1 MIDALTS
8 SSNRSG
14 WVSSRPRSFT
24 TLPFR
29 FLELEEGGR
38 YLAVSAGGE
47 HLVTDRSTIVALVEG
62 KFEWDHPQGDD
73 LEARHF
79 VTSSHPQA
87 ALVRIASQLKT
98 RMSDLPELTGLHIFV
113 VTLRCDHT
121 CQYCQVSR
129 VSQDRSAFDMS
140 VEHAHLALDHVFR
153 SPSRLLKIE
162 FQGGEPLLNWQLVR
176 EIIEEAEHRKGNRE
190 MQYVIATHLGL
201 LTDEM
206 IDFCRSY
213 PVYFSTS
220 LDGPAALHNA
230 NRPKG
235 GSSSHA
241 QTVRNIDRVRT
252 ALGPER
258 VSALMTT
265 TAASLSQPE
274 AIVDEYVRLGLDS
287 IFLRPLSDY
296 GFAARAQNRIGY
308 REAAFVEFFKRGLD
322 RILEWNQKRVPLVEV
337 YSQLLLRRI
346 LTPFP
351 TGFVDLQSP
360 AGLGIAAMVYN
371 YNGKVYAADEGRMLA
386 EMGDDRFC
394 LGTVSDT
401 YEKLFLGSGLVPLLE
416 ETMLEAVPQCADCA
430 LHLYCGTDPVYHY
443 RAQGDPVGHRPTSG
457 FCYRNMEI
465 LKHLITMLEDDPIR
479 RRLLYHWLP

>member
-1 MIDALTS
+1 MIEAP
-8 SSNRSG
+8 
-14 WVSSRPRSFT
+14 VSSGQRAKWISSRARSFSV
-24 TLPFR
+24 LPFR
-29 FLELEEGGR
+29 FMALDNER

-47 HLVTDRSTIVALVEG
+47 FVISDRPTIASLIDG
-62 KFEWDHPQGDD
+62 SFRWDHPQSDD

-79 VTSSHPQA
+79 ITSGNPQA
-87 ALVRIASQLKT
+87 ALSRVASQIKT
-98 RMSDLPELTGLHIFV
+98 RLSDLPEFTALHIFV

-129 VSQDRSAFDMS
+129 VSQNRTAFDLS
-140 VEHAHLALDHVFR
+140 REHARLALEHVFR

-162 FQGGEPLLNWQLVR
+162 FQGGEPLLNWKLIQWI
-176 EIIEEAEHRKGNRE
+176 EEEAELRKGDRE
-190 MQYVIATHLGL
+190 VQYVIATHLGL
-201 LTDEM
+201 LTDE
-206 IDFCRSY
+206 ILDYCRAY
-213 PVYFSTS
+213 PIFFSTS
-220 LDGPAALHNA
+220 LDGPAALHDA

-241 QTVRNIDRVRT
+241 QVVSNIERVRSS
-252 ALGPER
+252 LGEDR

-274 AIVDEYVRLGLDS
+274 AIVDEYVRLDFDS

-296 GFAARAQNRIGY
+296 GFASRAQGRICY
-308 REAAFVEFFKRGLD
+308 QESAFLDFYKRALR
-322 RILEWNQKRVPLVEV
+322 RILEWNAKGVHLVEV

-360 AGLGIAAMVYN
+360 SGIGIAAMVYN

-394 LGTVSDT
+394 LGAVSDS
-401 YEKLFLGSGLVPLLE
+401 YESLFLGNDLVPLLE
-416 ETMLEAVPQCADCA
+416 ETMLEAIPQCSDCA
-430 LHLYCGTDPVYHY
+430 LNLYCGTDPVYHY
-443 RAQGDPVGHRPTSG
+443 RAQSDPVGHRPTSG
-457 FCYRNMEI
+457 FCQRNMEI
-465 LKHLITMLEDDPIR
+465 IKHLILILDGDPAQ
-479 RRLLYHWLP
+479 RRLLYSWLS

>member
-1 MIDALTS
+1 MIETS
-8 SSNRSG
+8 LPPGQRAK
-14 WVSSRPRSFT
+14 WASSRPRTFAL
-24 TLPFR
+24 LPFR
-29 FLELEEGGR
+29 FMALEDER
-38 YLAVSAGGE
+38 ILAVSAGGE
-47 HLVTDRSTIVALVEG
+47 FLFTNRPTITSLIDG
-62 KFEWDHPQGDD
+62 SFRWDHPQSDD

-79 VTSSHPQA
+79 ITSGNPNA
-87 ALVRIASQLKT
+87 ALSRIASQIRT
-98 RMSDLPELTGLHIFV
+98 RLSDLPEFTALHIFV

-129 VSQDRSAFDMS
+129 VSHNRTAFDLS
-140 VEHAHLALDHVFR
+140 HEHARLALDHVFR
-153 SPSRLLKIE
+153 SPSKLLKIE
-162 FQGGEPLLNWQLVR
+162 FQGGEPLLNWELIQW
-176 EIIEEAEHRKGNRE
+176 IIEEAERRKGDRE
-190 MQYVIATHLGL
+190 LQYVIATHLGL
-201 LTDEM
+201 LTDD
-206 IDFCRSY
+206 ILDYCRSY

-220 LDGPAALHNA
+220 LDGPAALHDS

-241 QTVRNIDRVRT
+241 QTIRNIERVRS
-252 ALGPER
+252 ALGADR

-274 AIVDEYVRLGLDS
+274 SIVDEYVERGLDS

-296 GFAARAQNRIGY
+296 GFASRAQGRIGY
-308 REAAFVEFFKRGLD
+308 GESAFIDFYKRALK
-322 RILEWNQKRVPLVEV
+322 RILEWNARGVQLVEV

-360 AGLGIAAMVYN
+360 SGIGIAAMVYN

-394 LGTVSDT
+394 MGSVSDS
-401 YEKLFLGSGLVPLLE
+401 YEALFLGNDLVPLLE
-416 ETMLEAVPQCADCA
+416 ETMIEAIPQCSDCA
-430 LHLYCGTDPVYHY
+430 LNLYCGTDPVYHY

-457 FCYRNMEI
+457 FCHRNMEI
-465 LKHLITMLEDDPIR
+465 IKHLTTMLEENPIN
-479 RRLLYHWLP
+479 RRLLYGWLP